1 MIRESP
7 ENSGKNDQFLNIQTK
22 GLELYTQRKMTR
34 ANIMIIKYIQN
45 TYEVRG
51 NMPSSVSSK
60 DKTRGCKI
68 NSQQGGFQSQ
78 TRENFL
84 PQTTVKS

>member
-34 ANIMIIKYIQN
+34 ANIMIIQIHAEY
-45 TYEVRG
+45 
-51 NMPSSVSSK
+51 
-60 DKTRGCKI
+60 
-68 NSQQGGFQSQ
+68 
-78 TRENFL
+78 L
-84 PQTTVKS
+84 